1 MRLHYLSR
9 GRAAG
14 LDSREDRV
22 DPALDRESNTRKPA
36 HRPSRRP
43 ELIQAAI
50 AVFARQGY
58 AESSV
63 EDVAENAGVVPT
75 AIYYHFGTKEELLY
89 QALKS
94 AMDQF
99 SEAILQTRDAGQPA
113 DSDVLRRAIKTGWR
127 WWESHPDES
136 VLIGR
141 YSQSTTGQALEL
153 RTAWEERHRSR
164 AYDYIPPTS
173 AGRSG
178 RAAREQHAVNT
189 LRIRAL
195 LDIILAA
202 EAAALPGGALAGY
215 ASNDLADEL
224 AEVCVRLIAT

>member
-1 MRLHYLSR
+1 MDVAPELEQ
-9 GRAAG
+9 AG
-14 LDSREDRV
+14 
-22 DPALDRESNTRKPA
+22 RKPA
-36 HRPSRRP
+36 HRPSRKP
-43 ELIQAAI
+43 ELIAAAV

-63 EDVAENAGVVPT
+63 EDVAEEAGVVPT
-75 AIYYHFGTKEELLY
+75 AIYYHFGTKEELLH

-99 SEAILQTRDAGQPA
+99 SEAILGARAGGEPA
-113 DSDVLRRAIKTGWR
+113 DADALRHVIRTGWD
-127 WWESHPDES
+127 WWEAHPDES

-153 RTAWEERHRSR
+153 RSSWEERHRSR
-164 AYDYIPPTS
+164 AYDYIPGASTP
-173 AGRSG
+173 RSG

-195 LDIILAA
+195 LDIILSA
-202 EAAALPGGALAGY
+202 EAATLPGGALTGY
-215 ASNDLADEL
+215 SSRELVDEL
-224 AEVCVRLIAT
+224 AEVCVRLMS

>member
-1 MRLHYLSR
+1 ME
-9 GRAAG
+9 AAPE
-14 LDSREDRV
+14 LERDE
-22 DPALDRESNTRKPA
+22 RKPA
-36 HRPSRRP
+36 HRPSRKP
-43 ELIQAAI
+43 GLIAAAI

-63 EDVAENAGVVPT
+63 EDVAEEAGVVPT
-75 AIYYHFGTKEELLY
+75 AIYYHFGTKEELLH

-99 SEAILQTRDAGQPA
+99 SEAITEARATGEPA
-113 DSDVLRRAIKTGWR
+113 DAEVLRRVVKTGWA

-153 RTAWEERHRSR
+153 RSAWEERHRSR
-164 AYDYIPPTS
+164 AYDYIPGASTN
-173 AGRSG
+173 RSG

-202 EAAALPGGALAGY
+202 EAATLPGGALVGY
-215 ASNDLADEL
+215 SSSELADEL
-224 AEVCVRLIAT
+224 AEVCVRLMS

>member
-1 MRLHYLSR
+1 M
-9 GRAAG
+9 
-14 LDSREDRV
+14 E
-22 DPALDRESNTRKPA
+22 PAPERESGTRKPA

-63 EDVAENAGVVPT
+63 EDVAEEAGVVPT

-99 SEAILQTRDAGQPA
+99 SEAILDARAAGQPA
-113 DSDVLRRAIKTGWR
+113 DADVLRRVIRIGWQ
-127 WWESHPDES
+127 WWESHPAES
-136 VLIGR
+136 MLIGR

-153 RTAWEERHRSR
+153 RSEWEERHRSR
-164 AYDYIPPTS
+164 AYDYLPGAS
-173 AGRSG
+173 SNRSG

-215 ASNDLADEL
+215 SSNELADEL
-224 AEVCVRLIAT
+224 AEVCVRLISA